1 MRQRKAK
8 NLDIK
13 LESYAHL
20 CVDDPKS
27 MKGKWHEL
35 FGNDND
41 LYLELGCGKGQFSAK
56 HAKAHPERNYIAVE
70 GHETVVLRALQ
81 KAENAEIENIKFV
94 LQYIQDIT
102 EFFEDGELA
111 GIYLNFSDPWPKE
124 RHAKRRLTHTR
135 YLKGYE
141 RVVKKGGFVEFKTDN
156 DGLFEFSME
165 EIEANG
171 FEVAEFSRDL
181 HTTDYDSKNFTTEY
195 EEKFKGL
202 GKNINYVKL
211 IMG

>member
-8 NLDIK
+8 NLDTK
-13 LESYAHL
+13 LAAYEHL
-20 CVDDPKS
+20 CVDEPKS
-27 MKGKWHEL
+27 MKGKWKEL
-35 FGNDND
+35 FGNDNEI
-41 LYLELGCGKGQFSAK
+41 YLELGCGKGQFSSRQAK
-56 HAKAHPERNYIAVE
+56 EHPDRNYIAVE
-70 GHETVVLRALQ
+70 GHETVVLRALE
-81 KAENAEIENIKFV
+81 KAEAAEIQNIKFV

-102 EFFEDGELA
+102 EFFEEGELA

-141 RVVKKGGFVEFKTDN
+141 KVVKSGGFVEFKTDN

-171 FEVAEFSRDL
+171 YEVTEFSRDL
-181 HTTDYDSKNFTTEY
+181 HTTQFESKNFTTEY
-195 EEKFKGL
+195 EEKFKAL
-202 GKNINYVKL
+202 GKNINYVKFIL
-211 IMG
+211 